1 MATNG
6 LKRTTL
12 LYKYIVF
19 WVQFQYAYNFYN
31 LSFILACNMLKIIEF
46 VVTVMN
52 LTAASVRATGI
63 YHSANLDTAIE
74 WFSSKNNRALKSL
87 PNVKIYI

>member
-1 MATNG
+1 
-6 LKRTTL
+6 
-12 LYKYIVF
+12 
-19 WVQFQYAYNFYN
+19 
-31 LSFILACNMLKIIEF
+31 MLKIIEF
-46 VVTVMN
+46 IVTVMN